1 MSNQETKDFLE
12 QCDLLHQK
20 KTDSLLGNDYVP
32 PMLSSLDIDQVI
44 AHGGCSPAPCSSP
57 GTTTSAVTL
66 GLGGIA

>member
-1 MSNQETKDFLE
+1 MSSQETKDFLK
-12 QCDLLHQK
+12 QCDSLHEAK
-20 KTDSLLGNDYVP
+20 STSLENDYVP

-66 GLGGIA
+66 GLGGVA